1 MTAFRPLIWLCLK
14 AVNWRSAPSYT
25 ATASIGEEDGLEAAL
40 IAARH
45 GLNLPLVYNTGGYD
59 SPEALALWDGA
70 IDIYMPDMKCGDSA
84 QEALAVAL
92 RFGLTRQSGA

>member
-1 MTAFRPLIWLCLK
+1 LK
-14 AVNWRSAPSYT
+14 AVSWSSAPSYT
-25 ATASIGEEDGLEAAL
+25 GPHHGEEDVLEATL

-45 GLNLPLVYNTGGYD
+45 GLNLPLLYNTGGYD
-59 SPEALALWDGA
+59 SPEALALLDGVV
-70 IDIYMPDMKCGDSA
+70 DIYMPDMKCGDSA